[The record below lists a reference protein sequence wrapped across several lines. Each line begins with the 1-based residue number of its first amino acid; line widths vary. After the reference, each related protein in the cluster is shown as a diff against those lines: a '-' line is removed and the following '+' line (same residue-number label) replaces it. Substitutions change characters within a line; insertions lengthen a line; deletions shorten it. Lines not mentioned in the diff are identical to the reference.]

1 MAEAA
6 WRKYLLTVD
15 EVEPEE
21 AVLQAAEDFLFNK
34 AKLKT
39 PSACGSLTGDRLEK
53 HADFP
58 QDLPAQAF
66 LLRMVENMEAVRLAE
81 KAARDLKRMGAATTA
96 MATSGPVGSASS
108 ALGLA
113 AAIAPLKAC
122 DTLAQLK
129 KANLDKLPFVQQ
141 LDQAIWDKMQAEN
154 LAASTEGRAAY
165 TYVDLTQCG
174 VLPIW
179 VYPEAVGGRSV
190 DNNVDTQLDPAAEV
204 HNLAKLGA
212 ALRGVTENTRFFRS
226 TTQWTAAYYR
236 YAPAAVAMDQVSW
249 VHILI
254 HGDIIAQI
262 AEEERA
268 DKRPP
273 YIAFLYDE
281 LLRRQVEKRAHKKD
295 PNLDLMEVFG
305 KVDKALLSVARQRL
319 NAALKQAGMV
329 GGTSSGAASGAT
341 PAELLQAQNARLME
355 AGMEMQ
361 RQAERPPRAAPR
373 KMPWQAEDAHGS
385 GGGSSGSDGQ
395 AISKRKAKKNNWWH
409 DKKQYWRHERDQKK
423 QRR

>member
-6 WRKYLLTVD
+6 WRNYLLTVD
-15 EVEPEE
+15 EAEPEE

-39 PSACGSLTGDRLEK
+39 PGACHSLTGDHLQK
-53 HADFP
+53 HTDFP
-58 QDLPAQAF
+58 EDLPTQAF
-66 LLRMVENMEAVRLAE
+66 LLRMMENMEAVRLAE
-81 KAARDLKRMGAATTA
+81 KAARDLKRMGVATTA
-96 MATSGPVGSASS
+96 MATSGPAGSASS

-113 AAIAPLKAC
+113 AAIAPFKAC
-122 DTLAQLK
+122 DALAQLK
-129 KANLDKLPFVQQ
+129 KANMEKLPFVQQ
-141 LDQAIWDKMQAEN
+141 LDQNFWDKMQTEN
-154 LAASTEGRAAY
+154 TAASAESRAAY

-179 VYPEAVGGRSV
+179 VYPEAVGGRSADNKV
-190 DNNVDTQLDPAAEV
+190 DAQLDPGAEV

-236 YAPAAVAMDQVSW
+236 YAPTAVAMDQVSW
-249 VHILI
+249 VHILL
-254 HGDIIAQI
+254 HGDIISRI

-281 LLRRQVEKRAHKKD
+281 LLRRQVEKRAQKRD
-295 PNLDLMEVFG
+295 PDLDLVEVFG
-305 KVDKALLSVARQRL
+305 KVDKALLCVARQRL
-319 NAALKQAGMV
+319 NAALKQAGMA
-329 GGTSSGAASGAT
+329 GGTGSQATIAT
-341 PAELLQAQNARLME
+341 PGDLLQSHTARLME
-355 AGMEMQ
+355 AGREMQ
-361 RQAERPPRAAPR
+361 RQPERQPRTHPR

-385 GGGSSGSDGQ
+385 GGGSAGSGEDV
-395 AISKRKAKKNNWWH
+395 SKRKAKKHNWWQ
-409 DKKQYWRHERDQKK
+409 DKKQYWRDNKK
-423 QRR
+423 HKR